1 MKHPLTARLLT
12 FLLALVALPALAVP
26 NLSKVLGQDD
36 EEFLPPD
43 EAFVFRA
50 DFSDD
55 HTVRAQWV
63 IADDYYLYQQQF
75 RVEIE
80 GEAAELGEIAFP
92 EGKIHTDEYF
102 GEQEVYYQDATLH
115 VPVAGTPGETF
126 QLSVRYQGCADAGL
140 CYPPQFKTVE
150 LTIPDGNTGDIATAT
165 QEVQQ
170 FISSAGTS
178 TSSAG
183 NVQMPEQDRLA
194 DMIRSGNIAWVM
206 LAFVGFG
213 LLLTFTPCVLPMV
226 PILSSIIVGQKDI
239 TTRKAFVLSLVY
251 VLAMA
256 FTYTIAGV
264 LAGLFGANLQVA
276 FQDPVV
282 LSVFAAIFV
291 LLSLSMFGF
300 YELQVPASWQAKLSQ
315 LSSKQEGGTLPGVAV
330 MGFLSALIV
339 GPCITAPLTGAL
351 IVIGQSG
358 DPVRGGLALFALSIG
373 MGIPLLLIGT
383 GFGKFVPKAGGWMD
397 AVKGV
402 FGVMLIGVAIYLL
415 ERIVPGWVNVA
426 MWAAL
431 AIVSAVYMGAFA
443 QPPSSS
449 GGGWQKLWKGLGLI
463 VFIWGLAML
472 VGLAMGRASIFTP
485 LKGLSGGGSA
495 AVEEEHLPFK
505 MIKSVDDL
513 ERELA
518 AASEMNKPVMLDFYA
533 DWCISCKEMEKY
545 TFTDPAVRQALSN
558 YVLLQADVTANDEK
572 DQALLDR
579 FGLYGPPGII
589 FFSRDAEEQ
598 RNLRVVGYMPPEEF
612 AAIAQQNQ

>member
-1 MKHPLTARLLT
+1 MPSLHARLLT
-12 FLLALVALPALAVP
+12 LLLAFVALPALAVP
-26 NLSKVLGQDD
+26 DLSKILGQD
-36 EEFLPPD
+36 EQEFLPPD

-50 DFSDD
+50 DFADD
-55 HTVRAQWV
+55 HTLRAQWV
-63 IADDYYLYQQQF
+63 IADAYYLYQQQF
-75 RVEIE
+75 RFEVL
-80 GEAAELGEIAFP
+80 GDVPAAELGEPAYP
-92 EGKIHTDEYF
+92 QGVIHTDEYF
-102 GEQEVYYQDATLH
+102 GEQEVFYQDATIH
-115 VPVAGTPGETF
+115 VPVAGEPGETI

-140 CYPPQFKTVE
+140 CYPPQFKTIE
-150 LTIPDGNTGDIATAT
+150 LTVPDGNTGDMATAVR
-165 QEVQQ
+165 EVQQ
-170 FISSAGTS
+170 FISGGGATTGSGVS
-178 TSSAG
+178 T
-183 NVQMPEQDRLA
+183 QMPEQDRLA
-194 DMIRSGNIAWVM
+194 YMIRSGNIAWVM

-239 TTRKAFVLSLVY
+239 TTRKAFVLSVVY

-256 FTYTIAGV
+256 LTYTVAGV
-264 LAGLFGANLQVA
+264 LAGLFGANLQAA

-282 LSVFAAIFV
+282 LSVFAAVFV

-300 YELQVPASWQAKLSQ
+300 YELQIPASWQAKLSQ
-315 LSSKQEGGTLPGVAV
+315 LSNKQEGGTLPGVAI

-373 MGIPLLLIGT
+373 MGIPLVLIGT

-402 FGVMLIGVAIYLL
+402 FGVLLLGVAIYLL
-415 ERIVPGWVNVA
+415 ERIVPAWANVL
-426 MWAAL
+426 MWSLL
-431 AIVSAVYMGAFA
+431 AIVSAVYMGTFA
-443 QPPSSS
+443 QPQS
-449 GGGWQKLWKGLGLI
+449 GWQKLWKGLGLI

-485 LKGLSGGGSA
+485 LKGLAGGGSA

-505 MIKSVDDL
+505 TIKSVDDL
-513 ERELA
+513 EREIA
-518 AASEMNKPVMLDFYA
+518 AASAMNKPVMLDFYA

-545 TFTDPAVRQALSN
+545 TFSDPAVRQALSN
-558 YVLLQADVTANDEK
+558 YVLLQADVTANDEL
-572 DQALLDR
+572 DQALLDH

-589 FFSRDAEEQ
+589 FFSPDGEEQ
-598 RNLRVVGYMPPEEF
+598 RNLRVVGFMPAEEF
-612 AAIAQQNQ
+612 AALARQNQ